1 MLLSSKLSLVY
12 TAIQIAAYLCPIYSI
27 LLQRFPDEKIPQRS
41 YLRETKGRMFQGRI
55 YNGFPVKNRYS
66 AERYQYFAL
75 SSPFRIPFCG
85 GVLIATNVVL
95 TAAHCK
101 YWHGKEVFKE
111 VSIGVYDAY
120 AEASTFESF
129 SVLEAIQHP
138 GFVESTLENDLMVLI
153 LDGNSTKTP
162 ICMTLDYSLKERQK
176 LRVLGYGFTELGNP
190 SNTLIETDVNFIS
203 NKKCQR
209 RFSGW
214 ERNNNDDYYGEWRSE
229 ITEDMMCA
237 HSKKGKDA
245 CDGDSGGPLIL
256 SGDDDTGR
264 GDILVGI
271 VSWGIK
277 CGVNPGVYSRVRSE
291 VQWIMEKVKNA
302 GGILPRC
309 EF

>member
-1 MLLSSKLSLVY
+1 MV
-12 TAIQIAAYLCPIYSI
+12 P
-27 LLQRFPDEKIPQRS
+27 
-41 YLRETKGRMFQGRI
+41 GRI
-55 YNGFPVKNRYS
+55 HNGFPVKNRHS
-66 AERYQYFAL
+66 RERYQYFAL

-85 GVLIATNVVL
+85 GVLIASNVVL

-101 YWHGKEVFKE
+101 YWHDEEVFKK
-111 VSIGVYDAY
+111 VSIGAYDAY
-120 AEASTFESF
+120 GEASTFESF
-129 SVLEAIQHP
+129 SVLEAIRHP
-138 GFVESTLENDLMVLI
+138 GFVESTLKNDLMVLI
-153 LDGNSTKTP
+153 LNGNSTKTP
-162 ICMTLDYSLKERQK
+162 ICMKFDYLLTVQQK
-176 LRVLGYGFTELGNP
+176 LRVLGYGYTELESP
-190 SNTLIETDVNFIS
+190 SNTLLQTTVNYIS

-214 ERNNNDDYYGEWRSE
+214 KPNDNDDYYGKWRPK

-237 HSKKGKDA
+237 HSKTGKDA

-277 CGVNPGVYSRVRSE
+277 CGVYPGVYSRVSSE
-291 VQWIMEKVKNA
+291 VPWIMEKVKSA